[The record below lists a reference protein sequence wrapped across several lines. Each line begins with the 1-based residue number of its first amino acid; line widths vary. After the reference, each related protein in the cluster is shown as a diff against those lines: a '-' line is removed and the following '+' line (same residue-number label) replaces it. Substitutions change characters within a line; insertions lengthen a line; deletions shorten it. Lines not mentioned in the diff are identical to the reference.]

1 MPKSRNQS
9 KKPMTAGERQKKYQK
24 KLLKRASSTDA
35 VTRRRAQTLL
45 KKQKLRKK
53 EKRTVL
59 NGSKTERA
67 STVSTINWLAD
78 TRRFA
83 TSRIRT
89 HLRHAFAPPLVV
101 NGSQQPQQPNLLDRD
116 VWFKDD
122 GGVFRLWLHRRP
134 SKILNAGSGLFAA
147 RSFLSGSIVTKYSG
161 KTTRKETESVKWQ
174 IAADTKGYVFQFKD
188 NHGPIWVVPNSHCF
202 YGHFTN
208 HAAEP
213 NCEIDARSGIICAKF
228 DIPKNTELTLDYG
241 TEYVKT
247 WLN

>member
-1 MPKSRNQS
+1 
-9 KKPMTAGERQKKYQK
+9 MTSAERQKKYQK

-35 VTRRRAQTLL
+35 VTRRRAQELL
-45 KKQKLRKK
+45 RKQKLRKK
-53 EKRTVL
+53 AKRPIL
-59 NGSKTERA
+59 NCSKQPRA

-101 NGSQQPQQPNLLDRD
+101 NGSQQPQQPKPLDRD

-122 GGVFRLWLHRRP
+122 GDVFRLWLHRRP

-147 RSFLSGSIVTKYSG
+147 RSFLSGYVVTKYTG

-174 IAADTKGYVFQFKD
+174 KSAATKGYVFQFND
-188 NHGPIWVVPNSHCF
+188 NRGPIWVVPNSHCF
-202 YGHFTN
+202 YAHFMN

-213 NCEIDARSGIICAKF
+213 NCEIDARSGIISAKF